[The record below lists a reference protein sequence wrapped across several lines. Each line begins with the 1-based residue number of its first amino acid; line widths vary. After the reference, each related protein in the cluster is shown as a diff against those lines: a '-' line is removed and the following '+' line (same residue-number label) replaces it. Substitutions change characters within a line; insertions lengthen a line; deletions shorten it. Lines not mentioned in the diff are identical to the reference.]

1 MEAEDIIWLRADS
14 WELRAKEW
22 IRKNA
27 LKIAKKIIW
36 SRLSCSITI
45 RKNVRPFYKIFKI

>member
-14 WELRAKEW
+14 WDIRAKEW

-27 LKIAKKIIW
+27 KRIVVDCGID
-36 SRLSCSITI
+36 
-45 RKNVRPFYKIFKI
+45 